1 MRIAV
6 LTETDKDLGSLA
18 ARLFSLKEA
27 EPKKVQLVKK
37 GLLRE
42 NPLIEKIESLSPGM
56 LLVVPEISEGTVTAD
71 SAISAGGVVD
81 VLEAVQKTLEKLE
94 VAMKDTIGTEKEEF
108 DKLKKAAA
116 TPDVRAAVKESDAME
131 GTLKGILD
139 VVADRLKETAT
150 LKSVYIDGLH
160 NTLRSLSSFR
170 QR

>member
-42 NPLIEKIESLSPGM
+42 NPVIEKIESLSPGT
-56 LLVVPEISEGTVTAD
+56 LLVVPEMSEGSVTAD
-71 SAISAGGVVD
+71 SVISDGGMVE
-81 VLEAVQKTLEKLE
+81 VLEAVRKTLEKLE
-94 VAMKDTIGTEKEEF
+94 VAVKDTIGTEKEEF

-116 TPDVRAAVKESDAME
+116 TPDVRVAVKENDEME
-131 GTLKGILD
+131 GTLAEILD
-139 VVADRLKETAT
+139 VAANRLKDVTT
-150 LKSVYIDGLH
+150 LKAAYINGLH
-160 NTLRSLSSFR
+160 NTSHSLSNFR